1 MTDPDPDA
9 WVRAVAVRAA
19 SPDPAAK
26 EATWQT
32 VVVDRSVPV
41 SDVKQV
47 TALFWRPGQDAA
59 LAPFAERF
67 LELAPHAHRGGMTPA
82 MVFANR
88 LFPLYGIDERFLERA
103 AAVAAADTA
112 PVVGKYMTERIDV
125 VRRMLRARV

>member
-1 MTDPDPDA
+1 MGPCDRGA
-9 WVRAVAVRAA
+9 GGVL
-19 SPDPAAK
+19 DPAAK
-26 EATWQT
+26 EAAWQT

-67 LELAPHAHRGGMTPA
+67 LELAPQAHRGGMTPA

-88 LFPLYGIDERFLERA
+88 LFPLYGVDEGFLERA
-103 AAVAAADTA
+103 ATVAADTA